1 MTTSELKKKLIIK
14 INALENSQL
23 LEEMSRLVGIED
35 EGSGIYIL
43 SETQKE
49 EVGQAQEQY
58 LKGQFLSNKQANKEV
73 DKWLDE

>member
-49 EVGQAQEQY
+49 EVEQAQEQY